1 MCVFYLIICVE
12 LWVYFRVMF
21 PNWILKV
28 GLWFMV
34 KFIETLN
41 SDSWIYVWI
50 YIDLFE
56 LA

>member
-21 PNWILKV
+21 SNWILKV

>member
-21 PNWILKV
+21 SNWILKV

-34 KFIETLN
+34 EFIETLN
-41 SDSWIYVWI
+41 SDSWIY
-50 YIDLFE
+50 IDLFE